1 MVGTEEG
8 MIHTCSL
15 KYNRNYVSS
24 VQGHHMPVY
33 RINYNYFNNSIYASC
48 AGDWRVK
55 IWEDGREYVNVIVYL
70 LKILLLSFFF
80 GKGEHK
86 ALSTSQVKI
95 RLLRFSNLDV
105 LM

>member
-48 AGDWRVK
+48 SGDWRVK
-55 IWEDGREYVNVIVYL
+55 IWEDGRE
-70 LKILLLSFFF
+70 
-80 GKGEHK
+80 
-86 ALSTSQVKI
+86 
-95 RLLRFSNLDV
+95 
-105 LM
+105 

>member
-1 MVGTEEG
+1 MVGTEDG

-33 RINYNYFNNSIYASC
+33 RISYNFFNNSIYASC

-55 IWEDGREYVNVIVYL
+55 IWEDGREYVIFLCHYIYQKYL
-70 LKILLLSFFF
+70 EYAGCQIKDFFREY
-80 GKGEHK
+80 K
-86 ALSTSQVKI
+86 
-95 RLLRFSNLDV
+95 D
-105 LM
+105 